1 MDKVK
6 KILYREG
13 RFYFWSKKDLQTDL
27 GVIKEADLKKAKSS
41 IKTHLG
47 KEFKVLEP
55 NFLDIIRKI
64 KRGPQ
69 IITKK
74 DIGFIITETGIS
86 KTSTVLDSGTG
97 SGYLAFF
104 LSQYAKKVISY
115 EKREDFYKIA
125 IENQKFM
132 ALKNLEIKN
141 KDIYQGITEKDLD
154 VIILDLPEPFRAV
167 EHCYKALKEG
177 GYLLA
182 YLPTIPQV
190 ESFMHEAKK
199 KFTVIKVTELIERN
213 WTVDGQV
220 VRPETQM
227 LGHTAF
233 LCLVRKI

>member
-6 KILYREG
+6 KILYTQG
-13 RFYFWSKKDLQTDL
+13 RFYFWSKRDLQTDM
-27 GVIKEADLKKAKSS
+27 GIIKESNLKKAKST

-55 NFLDIIRKI
+55 NFLDAIRRI

-74 DIGFIITETGIS
+74 DIGFIITETGITKYS
-86 KTSTVLDSGTG
+86 FVLDAGTG

-115 EKREDFYKIA
+115 EKREDFYRIA
-125 IENQKFM
+125 VENQKFM
-132 ALKNLEIKN
+132 GIKNLKIKN
-141 KDIYQGITEKDLD
+141 KDIYQGIEEKNLD

-167 EHCYKALKEG
+167 EHCYKALKQG

-190 ESFMHEAKK
+190 IDFINTAKK
-199 KFTVIKVTELIERN
+199 RFTVIKVAELLERT
-213 WTVDGQV
+213 WTVESQV

>member
-1 MDKVK
+1 MDKIR
-6 KILYREG
+6 KILFCKG

-27 GVIKEADLKKAKSS
+27 GIIKESKLKKAKST

-47 KEFKVLEP
+47 NEFKVLEP
-55 NFLDIIRKI
+55 NFLDMIKRI

-74 DIGFIITETGIS
+74 DIGFIITESGITKDS
-86 KTSTVLDSGTG
+86 FVLDAGTG

-115 EKREDFYKIA
+115 EKRGDFFKLA
-125 IENQKFM
+125 SENQKT
-132 ALKNLEIKN
+132 LGIKNLKIKN
-141 KDIYQGITEKDLD
+141 KDIYKGIEEKNLN

-190 ESFMHEAKK
+190 VDFINTAKK
-199 KFTVIKVTELIERN
+199 RFTIIKVAELLERT
-213 WTVDGQV
+213 WTIDNQV